1 VDTGI
6 GIVIGFQKRQR
17 AARAFVAISPL
28 TLQPK
33 KDAKTTTTGTAR
45 VHPASPSIV
54 AKHRSR
60 RKYAAKIDTSALWR
74 SDMTAR

>member
-6 GIVIGFQKRQR
+6 GFVIGFQKDKGSV
-17 AARAFVAISPL
+17 RAFVAIWAL

-54 AKHRSR
+54 AEHRSR